1 MQAVIELWVDLPDNV
16 RDSISR
22 AMEVESISAPE
33 GGVVIVDSGNVDHSP
48 WLKMISSDLST
59 IRAML
64 NSYTGLLSA
73 AMAVSLDE

>member
-1 MQAVIELWVDLPDNV
+1 MQAVIELWMDLPGNV

-33 GGVVIVDSGNVDHSP
+33 GGEVNVDPNSCGYSP
-48 WLKMISSDLST
+48 WLKMTSNDLST

-73 AMAVSLDE
+73 AIAVSIDE